1 MCIRRNN
8 MQCYVRIKCVT
19 PFYFKAISSEKKIS
33 NYVLLLH
40 QFRKKT
46 LFSSDITKRM
56 KEITD
61 ASKTNRQLTGY
72 LRNISKTTEGK

>member
-1 MCIRRNN
+1 M
-8 MQCYVRIKCVT
+8 
-19 PFYFKAISSEKKIS
+19 
-33 NYVLLLH
+33 LLLH